1 MTIYS
6 RDRPMCCDASFD
18 IDAKVSGHQVPVF
31 LPLIFW
37 WITCAYRHTREND
50 EWRWRYFRVCFQMEA
65 APLCAGINGGTQHT
79 IIFIAF
85 YFVFFACL
93 YTYPSP
99 IVVQWLCQ
107 MTSLSPQSPPPS
119 LCYRITAVFLWL
131 TSKKIDSHLE
141 SLMVNI
147 FKCSCVYLFVG
158 RVRRRWNLRPWNNS
172 IVGSGTATGI
182 QRCRHELLVPRSSCD
197 PGTVGIIS
205 PVQVTVQV
213 FACTAAGLLPC
224 KAEGFAT
231 PRNPG
236 HRDSWIIRKK

>member
-85 YFVFFACL
+85 YFFYFLLVYIPIPPPLLCSGSARWRRCL
-93 YTYPSP
+93 
-99 IVVQWLCQ
+99 LN
-107 MTSLSPQSPPPS
+107 PPS

-147 FKCSCVYLFVG
+147 HFQMFLCVPICRTGPKTVESSTVEQFH
-158 RVRRRWNLRPWNNS
+158 RR
-172 IVGSGTATGI
+172 
-182 QRCRHELLVPRSSCD
+182 
-197 PGTVGIIS
+197 
-205 PVQVTVQV
+205 
-213 FACTAAGLLPC
+213 
-224 KAEGFAT
+224 
-231 PRNPG
+231 
-236 HRDSWIIRKK
+236 